1 MPSRSRERAATSRTI
16 DAQLAAEKA
25 AEVPHELAC
34 QQAADVAV
42 GAVGQHQRGD
52 HVDRDA
58 LLADQPADLTQR
70 PAQQL
75 GGIAVRSVCVVV
87 AAGRS
92 SARISARADRPPR

>member
-1 MPSRSRERAATSRTI
+1 MLEPGDRALVAEREIA

-25 AEVPHELAC
+25 AEVTHELAC

-52 HVDRDA
+52 YVDRDA

-75 GGIAVRSVCVVV
+75 SGIAVRSVCVVV
-87 AAGRS
+87 AAGALVGAHFR
-92 SARISARADRPPR
+92 AR